1 VRASRLLGEP
11 AGVEDADHVCW
22 AYDDGAVGDAAFEDA
37 AVRFLR
43 SGLDRGDR
51 LMWVGDGAEE
61 RLRRAGGALGDVDGL
76 RARGALELVPVS
88 GAYATATTFSPAEQ
102 FVFYGDRAREARAEG
117 YAGIRVVAEVTALA
131 AHPQHCAD
139 FVRWEHLADD
149 LAASGSGFSALC
161 AYRAA
166 EVDREVLADAAAVHP
181 VSSAPGAPSFR
192 LWVEPDEA
200 GGRIAVAG
208 EVDVVAAARFRRLL
222 EGTHLDTPVVTLDL
236 SQVTFIDLAGARAVA
251 AVGRAVGARGG
262 RLVVTGSSRLFRRMW
277 QIIGFAD
284 VAEVSFREGRR
295 P

>member
-166 EVDREVLADAAAVHP
+166 DVDGRVLADAAAVHP
-181 VSSAPGAPSFR
+181 VSSVPGAAPPFR
-192 LWVEPDEA
+192 LWFEHDEQ

-208 EVDVVAAARFRRLL
+208 EVDVVAADRFRRLL
-222 EGTHLDTPVVTLDL
+222 EGTHVDAPVLVVDL

-251 AVGRAVGARGG
+251 AVGRAVAARGG
-262 RLVVTGSSRLFRRMW
+262 RLELVGASRLFRRMW
-277 QIIGFAD
+277 RIIGFAD
-284 VAEVSFREGRR
+284 VAGVSFPEGR